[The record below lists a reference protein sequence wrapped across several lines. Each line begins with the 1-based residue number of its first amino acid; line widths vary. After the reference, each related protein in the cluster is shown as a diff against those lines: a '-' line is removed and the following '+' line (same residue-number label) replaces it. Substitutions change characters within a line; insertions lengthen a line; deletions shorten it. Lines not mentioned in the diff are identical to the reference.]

1 MESYAVLLK
10 SESNVPAPA
19 LAAHLAEIL
28 DRPTGALTRALRE
41 HPWILIESV
50 DAAHLDAVFA
60 ALGKAEVVAK
70 AIPEIHMPRLLPA
83 LRVRQAD
90 PMQKGLFLRA
100 AEPPS
105 PPFLP
110 WKEIKLV
117 AVGEVTLAAGEEDR
131 VYGAW
136 KGGEASSTPTRGAD
150 HTIGSAAMATTRG
163 KSRSPLLMAIVG
175 FGEEKPT
182 FAIDAGNFS
191 YDYLKTRMRP
201 TSRENLKLLLGDIK
215 ARHPAVE
222 LPPRTEV
229 WLSGMTGGDHR
240 FRSLKAFAVYI
251 RWVLQQIE
259 EREAEEAEEEQGQGR

>member
-1 MESYAVLLK
+1 MESYTVILK

-19 LAAHLAEIL
+19 LAAELAEIL
-28 DRPTGALTRALRE
+28 ERPTGELTRALRE

-50 DAAHLDAVFA
+50 DATHLDVVFA
-60 ALGKAEVVAK
+60 ALGKEEVVAK
-70 AIPEIHMPRLLPA
+70 AIPEIHMPQLLPA
-83 LRVRQAD
+83 LRVREAD
-90 PMQKGLFLRA
+90 PMKKGLFLKV

-110 WKEIKLV
+110 WEEIKLV

-136 KGGEASSTPTRGAD
+136 KGGESSSTPNRGAV
-150 HTIGSAAMATTRG
+150 HTIGSPAMASSRG

-175 FGEEKPT
+175 VGEQRPT

-191 YDYLKTRMRP
+191 YDYLKTRMQP
-201 TSRENLKLLLGDIK
+201 TSRENLKLLLQDIK

-222 LPPRTEV
+222 VPPRTES
-229 WLSGMTGGDHR
+229 WLSGATGGDHR
-240 FRSLKAFAVYI
+240 FRSLKAFAVYL

-259 EREAEEAEEEQGQGR
+259 EREAEEAEEGQAT